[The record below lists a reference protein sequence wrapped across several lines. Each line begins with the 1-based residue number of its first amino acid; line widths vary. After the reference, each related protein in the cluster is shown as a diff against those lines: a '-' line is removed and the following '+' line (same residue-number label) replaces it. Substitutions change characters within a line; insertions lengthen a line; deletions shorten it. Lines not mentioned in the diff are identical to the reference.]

1 MSEVFD
7 CHDASQLLE
16 GLRRTKVALKRDGLV
31 VLPTDTVYGIAADA
45 FSPSAVNELLKA
57 KGRTRQSPPPVLI
70 GSIAGLN
77 ALAEEVPDEVERLAK
92 AFWPGA
98 LTLIVNARGSLNWD
112 LGDTQGTVA
121 VRVPD
126 EAVARAVLDD
136 NGPLAVSS
144 ANKHG
149 QPAATTAAEAQEQL
163 GNDVLVY
170 LDNGT
175 SASGVSSTIVDTT
188 LLKTTGSV
196 RVVRQGGVTVEQL
209 AEVIGAD
216 KVTVA

>member
-1 MSEVFD
+1 MARF
-7 CHDASQLLE
+7 
-16 GLRRTKVALKRDGLV
+16 
-31 VLPTDTVYGIAADA
+31 
-45 FSPSAVNELLKA
+45 
-57 KGRTRQSPPPVLI
+57 
-70 GSIAGLN
+70 AGLN

-92 AFWPGA
+92 AFWHGA